1 MSTYTSDDSSLT
13 SKCMSENK
21 PTIKFTFEKVVLN
34 NREGWLASK
43 RIEGVFSGTLFGKTK
58 KEAMQAFDFSRVTTY
73 DSRQSWRG

>member
-1 MSTYTSDDSSLT
+1 MSIYTSDDSSLT

-34 NREGWLASK
+34 KQKGWLASK

-58 KEAMQAFDFSRVTTY
+58 KEAMQAFDFSSVTNH
-73 DSRQSWRG
+73 DSR